1 MLGEFWNALV
11 KILSWKFP
19 VQTPLGARPGFEIQ
33 PRYEASGNLQVEI
46 NKTQWLTSG

>member
-19 VQTPLGARPGFEIQ
+19 VQTPLGARPGFGIQ